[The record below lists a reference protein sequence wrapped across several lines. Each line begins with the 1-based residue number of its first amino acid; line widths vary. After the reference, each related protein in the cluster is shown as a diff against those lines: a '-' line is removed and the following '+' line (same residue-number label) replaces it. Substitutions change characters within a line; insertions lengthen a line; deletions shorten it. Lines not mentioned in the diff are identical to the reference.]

1 MARLDIFDNIFVE
14 AKSRHCSAGQSA
26 GKLIKKLDQYDD
38 LLIQHDKKSTN
49 ESDKK
54 PNKKTTTKNINNT
67 MVMIEEAMNK
77 KITDTDDNILFLD
90 EQMINLENEMETMDK
105 QYHWINN
112 QISIS
117 EAHGDMLTNYDE
129 EKKIL
134 NKKCRDL
141 VDSINLATAVRSTI
155 NKIKNGRTLQEMKCS
170 ETERHREK
178 DSKIQDFTA
187 RIETNL
193 KMISVIDQELID
205 DKELNDMRD
214 KLNEN
219 QNTIETYTKEK
230 FDLDQKITNIESM
243 RGSWDLIAEKFRAKN
258 EVTEKMEQVAKKQHE
273 INGVIN
279 QQQNELQELKTHEFN
294 LECEQCMK
302 NPITKTI
309 LMIQQ
314 KINRLRNDLEDSEIE
329 RKRLE
334 NICNNFDTEIDT
346 QYINMKKDIDQIDKL
361 TLASERT
368 DTIIKLTQ
376 KDILILKSNIKRME
390 DALIKIKNN
399 KDIENTVAHL
409 KQQIKQLEVETT
421 SEHGRCVEL
430 QLRLTD
436 INKQIKIDLARLNEL
451 STSSLVKSKQYN
463 NHVISI
469 IEMSYMRKRLSL
481 IDKRVKKIKHMI
493 NINKAKRD
501 DFNSAKIRLEIDMER
516 FREIKEELDTVEK
529 KKIVLGYIKKILD
542 KNGLVDIL
550 LSRNIILFLQTSIN
564 GIMSEVG
571 HYQVDISYKNQS
583 VNVYKDNGLNICMS
597 SGYESYLL
605 DLVFR
610 LALVQINNHVKTD
623 FLIIDEGFNA
633 CDDEHKNNIKEL
645 LEYMRSY
652 YKWILIISHD
662 EFIKSFYDV
671 DIRIVSTLTG
681 SRLCNID
688 RVKSKDPLDSKETNK
703 SIKNKNHVTNDVEH
717 KIVKKIEN

>member
-1 MARLDIFDNIFVE
+1 
-14 AKSRHCSAGQSA
+14 
-26 GKLIKKLDQYDD
+26 
-38 LLIQHDKKSTN
+38 
-49 ESDKK
+49 
-54 PNKKTTTKNINNT
+54 
-67 MVMIEEAMNK
+67 
-77 KITDTDDNILFLD
+77 
-90 EQMINLENEMETMDK
+90 
-105 QYHWINN
+105 
-112 QISIS
+112 
-117 EAHGDMLTNYDE
+117 
-129 EKKIL
+129 
-134 NKKCRDL
+134 
-141 VDSINLATAVRSTI
+141 
-155 NKIKNGRTLQEMKCS
+155 
-170 ETERHREK
+170 
-178 DSKIQDFTA
+178 
-187 RIETNL
+187 
-193 KMISVIDQELID
+193 
-205 DKELNDMRD
+205 
-214 KLNEN
+214 
-219 QNTIETYTKEK
+219 
-230 FDLDQKITNIESM
+230 
-243 RGSWDLIAEKFRAKN
+243 
-258 EVTEKMEQVAKKQHE
+258 
-273 INGVIN
+273 
-279 QQQNELQELKTHEFN
+279 
-294 LECEQCMK
+294 
-302 NPITKTI
+302 
-309 LMIQQ
+309 
-314 KINRLRNDLEDSEIE
+314 
-329 RKRLE
+329 
-334 NICNNFDTEIDT
+334 
-346 QYINMKKDIDQIDKL
+346 
-361 TLASERT
+361 
-368 DTIIKLTQ
+368 
-376 KDILILKSNIKRME
+376 
-390 DALIKIKNN
+390 
-399 KDIENTVAHL
+399 
-409 KQQIKQLEVETT
+409 
-421 SEHGRCVEL
+421 
-430 QLRLTD
+430 
-436 INKQIKIDLARLNEL
+436 
-451 STSSLVKSKQYN
+451 
-463 NHVISI
+463 
-469 IEMSYMRKRLSL
+469 
-481 IDKRVKKIKHMI
+481 MI